1 MTYGTDMVAKRPYTI
16 DAAAL
21 GDKISGSKRHLA
33 YWGILSIDAYF
44 LISYLLVH
52 PYMDAASI
60 VSGHL
65 HRYRSLGRF
74 SLRHFP
80 QLMDLHGS
88 SLVSSQLI
96 IA

>member
-1 MTYGTDMVAKRPYTI
+1 MATHSSSCNVKAIRVLVQFYSVSYGLRLVEKNPLMSYGSRLKDVVAKRPYTI

-60 VSGHL
+60 V
-65 HRYRSLGRF
+65 
-74 SLRHFP
+74 
-80 QLMDLHGS
+80 
-88 SLVSSQLI
+88 
-96 IA
+96 